1 MDLLKNLQTTKMPSL
16 KDIKTQIN
24 SVGSTKKITSAMKMV
39 AASKLRRSQEKAEA
53 ARPYSSRL
61 EEMLTSLASS
71 ALSGEGIIKLL
82 TGTGKDDNYLVVPVS
97 ADRGLCGGFNSS
109 INKETFKL
117 MKSLEDQ
124 NKKSQLLTVG
134 KKSRDFF
141 NRIMKE
147 KIIES
152 FVDTNVSGTGYEAA
166 LKISNKLQKLYFEG
180 TFDKCILVYNKYKS
194 VISQEVTQ
202 QQLIPLDVSSKS
214 DDKNENEITDNSIYI
229 YEPDE
234 ETILQDLLPKNVSI
248 QIFKVLL
255 ESDAGEQGARM
266 VAMDNATRNAGEMI
280 DSLTLKY
287 NRTRQAFITKELIE
301 IISGAES
308 I

>member
-1 MDLLKNLQTTKMPSL
+1 MPSL

-61 EEMLTSLASS
+61 EEMLSSLASS
-71 ALSGEGIIKLL
+71 AASGEGIIKLL
-82 TGTGKDDNYLVVPVS
+82 TGTGNDQNYIVVPVS

-109 INKETFKL
+109 INRETFKL
-117 MKSLEDQ
+117 VKSLEG
-124 NKKSQLLTVG
+124 NGKKVQLMPVG

-141 NRIMKE
+141 NRVMKDQ
-147 KIIES
+147 IIES
-152 FVDTNVSGTGYEAA
+152 FVDLNVSSTGYESA
-166 LKISNKLQKLYFEG
+166 LNISNKLQELYFDG
-180 TFDKCILVYNKYKS
+180 KFDNCILVFNKFKS
-194 VISQEVTQ
+194 AISQEVTQ
-202 QQLIPLDVSSKS
+202 QQLIPLDVSNSEKEEE
-214 DDKNENEITDNSIYI
+214 KENSSNAIYD

-234 ETILQDLLPKNVSI
+234 ETILKDLLPKNVSI

-266 VAMDNATRNAGEMI
+266 AAMDNATRNAGEMI

>member
-1 MDLLKNLQTTKMPSL
+1 MPSL

-61 EEMLTSLASS
+61 EEMLSSLASS
-71 ALSGEGIIKLL
+71 AASGEGIIKLL
-82 TGTGKDDNYLVVPVS
+82 TGTGNDQNYIVVPVS

-109 INKETFKL
+109 INRETFKL
-117 MKSLEDQ
+117 VKSLET
-124 NKKSQLLTVG
+124 NGKKVQLMPVG

-141 NRIMKE
+141 NRVMKDQ
-147 KIIES
+147 IIES
-152 FVDTNVSGTGYEAA
+152 FVDLNVSSTGYESA
-166 LKISNKLQKLYFEG
+166 LNISNKLQELYFEG
-180 TFDKCILVYNKYKS
+180 KFDKCILVFNKFKS
-194 VISQEVTQ
+194 AISQEVTQ
-202 QQLIPLDVSSKS
+202 QQLIPLDVSNSEKEEE
-214 DDKNENEITDNSIYI
+214 KENSSNAIYD

-234 ETILQDLLPKNVSI
+234 ETILKDLLPKNVSI

-266 VAMDNATRNAGEMI
+266 AAMDNATRNAGEMI

>member
-1 MDLLKNLQTTKMPSL
+1 MPSL

-61 EEMLTSLASS
+61 EEMLSSLASS
-71 ALSGEGIIKLL
+71 AASGEGIIKLL
-82 TGTGKDDNYLVVPVS
+82 TGTGNDQNYIVVPVS

-109 INKETFKL
+109 INRETFKL
-117 MKSLEDQ
+117 VKSLEG
-124 NKKSQLLTVG
+124 NGKKVQLMPVG

-141 NRIMKE
+141 SRVMKDQ
-147 KIIES
+147 IIES
-152 FVDTNVSGTGYEAA
+152 FVDLNVSSTGYESA
-166 LKISNKLQKLYFEG
+166 LNISNKLQELYFEG
-180 TFDKCILVYNKYKS
+180 KFDKCILVFNKFKS
-194 VISQEVTQ
+194 AISQEVTQ
-202 QQLIPLDVSSKS
+202 QQLIPLDVSNSEKEEE
-214 DDKNENEITDNSIYI
+214 KENSSNAIYD

-234 ETILQDLLPKNVSI
+234 ETILKDLLPKNVSI

-266 VAMDNATRNAGEMI
+266 AAMDNATRNAGEMI

-301 IISGAES
+301 SISGAES

>member
-1 MDLLKNLQTTKMPSL
+1 MPSL

-61 EEMLTSLASS
+61 EEMLSSLASS
-71 ALSGEGIIKLL
+71 AASGEGIIKLL
-82 TGTGKDDNYLVVPVS
+82 TGTGNDQNYIVVPVS

-109 INKETFKL
+109 INRETFKL
-117 MKSLEDQ
+117 VKSLEG
-124 NKKSQLLTVG
+124 NGKKVQLMPVG

-141 NRIMKE
+141 NRVMKDQV
-147 KIIES
+147 IES
-152 FVDTNVSGTGYEAA
+152 FVDLNVSSTGYESA
-166 LKISNKLQKLYFEG
+166 LNISNKLQELYFDG
-180 TFDKCILVYNKYKS
+180 KFDKCILVFNKFKS
-194 VISQEVTQ
+194 AISQEVTQ
-202 QQLIPLDVSSKS
+202 QQLIPLDVSNSEKEEE
-214 DDKNENEITDNSIYI
+214 KENSSNAIYD

-234 ETILQDLLPKNVSI
+234 ETILKDLLPKNVSI

-266 VAMDNATRNAGEMI
+266 AAMDNATRNAGEMI

>member
-1 MDLLKNLQTTKMPSL
+1 MPSL

-61 EEMLTSLASS
+61 EEMLSSLASS
-71 ALSGEGIIKLL
+71 AASGEGIIKLL
-82 TGTGKDDNYLVVPVS
+82 TGTGNDQNYIVVPVS

-109 INKETFKL
+109 INRETFKL
-117 MKSLEDQ
+117 VKSLEG
-124 NKKSQLLTVG
+124 NGKKVQLMPVG

-141 NRIMKE
+141 NRVMKDQ
-147 KIIES
+147 IIES
-152 FVDTNVSGTGYEAA
+152 FVDLNVSSTGYESA
-166 LKISNKLQKLYFEG
+166 LNISNKIQELYFEG
-180 TFDKCILVYNKYKS
+180 KFDKCILVFNKFKS
-194 VISQEVTQ
+194 AISQEVTQ
-202 QQLIPLDVSSKS
+202 QQLIPLDVSNSEKEEE
-214 DDKNENEITDNSIYI
+214 KENSSNAIYD

-234 ETILQDLLPKNVSI
+234 ETILKDLLPKNVSI

-266 VAMDNATRNAGEMI
+266 AAMDNATRNAGEMI

>member
-1 MDLLKNLQTTKMPSL
+1 MPSL

-24 SVGSTKKITSAMKMV
+24 SVGSTRKITSAMKMV

-61 EEMLTSLASS
+61 EEMLASLASS
-71 ALSGEGIIKLL
+71 AASGEGIIKLL
-82 TGTGKDDNYLVVPVS
+82 TGTGNDQNYIVVPVS

-109 INKETFKL
+109 INRETFKL
-117 MKSLEDQ
+117 VKSLEGDGKNVQ
-124 NKKSQLLTVG
+124 IMPLG

-141 NRIMKE
+141 YRVMKDQ
-147 KIIES
+147 IIES
-152 FVDTNVSGTGYEAA
+152 FVDLNISNTGYDSA
-166 LKISNKLQKLYFEG
+166 LQVSNKLQELYFEEK
-180 TFDKCILVYNKYKS
+180 FDKCILVFNKFKS
-194 VISQEVTQ
+194 AISQEVTK
-202 QQLIPLDVSSKS
+202 QQLIPLDVSNSSKEENA
-214 DDKNENEITDNSIYI
+214 DDSSAKAIYD

-234 ETILQDLLPKNVSI
+234 ETILKDLLPKNVST

-255 ESDAGEQGARM
+255 ESDAGEHGARM
-266 VAMDNATRNAGEMI
+266 AAMDNATRNAGEMI

-308 I
+308 V

>member
-1 MDLLKNLQTTKMPSL
+1 MPSL
-16 KDIKTQIN
+16 KDIKNQIN

-61 EEMLTSLASS
+61 EEMLSSLASS
-71 ALSGEGIIKLL
+71 GTSGEGVIRLL
-82 TGTGKDDNYLVVPVS
+82 TGSGKDERYLVVPIT

-109 INKETFKL
+109 INRDTTKFV
-117 MKSLEDQ
+117 KSLEAEGKTV
-124 NKKSQLLTVG
+124 NLITVG

-141 NRIMKE
+141 KRIMKD
-147 KIIES
+147 KVIES
-152 FVDTNVSGTGYEAA
+152 FADLGSSGAGYDKA
-166 LKISNKLQKLYFEG
+166 LEISNKLQKLFFDDQ
-180 TFDKCILVYNKYKS
+180 FDKCIIVYNKFKS
-194 VISQEVTQ
+194 AISQEVTH
-202 QQLIPLDVSSKS
+202 QQLIPLNIS
-214 DDKNENEITDNSIYI
+214 ENEKSKENLKLKDSSIYT

-255 ESDAGEQGARM
+255 ESNAGEQGARM
-266 VAMDNATRNAGEMI
+266 AAMDNATRNAGEMI
-280 DSLTLKY
+280 DSLTLVY

-308 I
+308 V

>member
-1 MDLLKNLQTTKMPSL
+1 MPSL

-61 EEMLTSLASS
+61 EEMLSSLASS
-71 ALSGEGIIKLL
+71 AASGEGIIKLL
-82 TGTGKDDNYLVVPVS
+82 TGTGNDQNYIVVPVS

-109 INKETFKL
+109 INRETFKL
-117 MKSLEDQ
+117 VKSLEG
-124 NKKSQLLTVG
+124 NGKKVQLMPVG

-141 NRIMKE
+141 NRVMKDQ
-147 KIIES
+147 IIES
-152 FVDTNVSGTGYEAA
+152 FVDLNVSSTGYESA
-166 LKISNKLQKLYFEG
+166 LNISNKLQELYFEG
-180 TFDKCILVYNKYKS
+180 KFDKCILVFNKFKS
-194 VISQEVTQ
+194 AISQEVTQ
-202 QQLIPLDVSSKS
+202 QQLIPLDVSNSEKEE
-214 DDKNENEITDNSIYI
+214 DKENSSNAIYD

-234 ETILQDLLPKNVSI
+234 ETILKDLLPKNVSI

-266 VAMDNATRNAGEMI
+266 AAMDNATRNAGEMI

>member
-1 MDLLKNLQTTKMPSL
+1 MPSL

-24 SVGSTKKITSAMKMV
+24 SVGSTRKITSAMKMV

-61 EEMLTSLASS
+61 EEMLASLASS
-71 ALSGEGIIKLL
+71 AASGEGIIKLL
-82 TGTGKDDNYLVVPVS
+82 TGTGNDQNYIVVPVS

-109 INKETFKL
+109 INRETFKL
-117 MKSLEDQ
+117 VKSLEGDGKNVQ
-124 NKKSQLLTVG
+124 IMPLG

-141 NRIMKE
+141 YRVMKDQ
-147 KIIES
+147 IIES
-152 FVDTNVSGTGYEAA
+152 FVDLNISNTGYDSA
-166 LKISNKLQKLYFEG
+166 LQVSNKLQELYFEEK
-180 TFDKCILVYNKYKS
+180 FDKCILVFNKFKS
-194 VISQEVTQ
+194 AISQEVTK
-202 QQLIPLDVSSKS
+202 QQLIPLDVSNSSKEENA
-214 DDKNENEITDNSIYI
+214 DDSSAKAIYE

-234 ETILQDLLPKNVSI
+234 ETILKDLLPKNVSI

-255 ESDAGEQGARM
+255 ESDAGEHGARM
-266 VAMDNATRNAGEMI
+266 AAMDNATRNAGEMI

-308 I
+308 V

>member
-1 MDLLKNLQTTKMPSL
+1 MPSL

-61 EEMLTSLASS
+61 EEMLSSLASS
-71 ALSGEGIIKLL
+71 AASGEGIIKLL
-82 TGTGKDDNYLVVPVS
+82 TGTGNDQNYIVVPVS

-109 INKETFKL
+109 INRETFKL
-117 MKSLEDQ
+117 VKSLEG
-124 NKKSQLLTVG
+124 NGKKVQLMPVG

-141 NRIMKE
+141 NRVMKDQ
-147 KIIES
+147 IIES
-152 FVDTNVSGTGYEAA
+152 FVDLNVSSTGYESA
-166 LKISNKLQKLYFEG
+166 LNISNKLQELYFDCK
-180 TFDKCILVYNKYKS
+180 FDKCILVFNKFKS
-194 VISQEVTQ
+194 AISQEVTQ
-202 QQLIPLDVSSKS
+202 QQLIPLDVSNSEKEEE
-214 DDKNENEITDNSIYI
+214 KENSSNAIYD

-234 ETILQDLLPKNVSI
+234 ETILKDLLPKNVSI

-266 VAMDNATRNAGEMI
+266 AAMDNATRNAGEMI

>member
-1 MDLLKNLQTTKMPSL
+1 MPSL

-24 SVGSTKKITSAMKMV
+24 SVVSTKKITTAMKMV
-39 AASKLRRSQEKAEA
+39 AASKLRRSQEKAVA

-61 EEMLTSLASS
+61 EEMLSSLASS
-71 ALSGEGIIKLL
+71 AASGEGIIKLL
-82 TGTGKDDNYLVVPVS
+82 TGTGNDQNYMIVPVS

-109 INKETFKL
+109 INRETFKL
-117 MKSLEDQ
+117 VKSLEKDGK
-124 NKKSQLLTVG
+124 NVQLMPVG

-141 NRIMKE
+141 NRVMKDQ
-147 KIIES
+147 IAES
-152 FVDTNVSGTGYEAA
+152 FIDLNVSNSGYDSA
-166 LKISNKLQKLYFEG
+166 LQVSNKLQDLYFNG
-180 TFDKCILVYNKYKS
+180 KFDKCILVFNKFVS
-194 VISQEVTQ
+194 AISQDVTQ
-202 QQLIPLDVSSKS
+202 QQLIPLDVSESSKEVKE
-214 DDKNENEITDNSIYI
+214 DGNDAKAIYD

-234 ETILQDLLPKNVSI
+234 ETILKDLLPKNVSI

-255 ESDAGEQGARM
+255 ESDAGEHGARM
-266 VAMDNATRNAGEMI
+266 AAMDNATRNAGEMI
-280 DSLTLKY
+280 DGLTLKY

>member
-1 MDLLKNLQTTKMPSL
+1 MPSL

-61 EEMLTSLASS
+61 EEMLSSLASS
-71 ALSGEGIIKLL
+71 AASGEGIIKLL
-82 TGTGKDDNYLVVPVS
+82 TGTGNDQNYIVVPVS

-109 INKETFKL
+109 INRETFKL
-117 MKSLEDQ
+117 VKSLEG
-124 NKKSQLLTVG
+124 NGKKVQLMPVG

-141 NRIMKE
+141 NRVMKDQ
-147 KIIES
+147 IIES
-152 FVDTNVSGTGYEAA
+152 FVDLNVSSTGYESA
-166 LKISNKLQKLYFEG
+166 LNISNKLQELYFDG
-180 TFDKCILVYNKYKS
+180 KFDKCILVFNKFKS
-194 VISQEVTQ
+194 AISQEVTQ
-202 QQLIPLDVSSKS
+202 QQLIPLDVSNSEKEEE
-214 DDKNENEITDNSIYI
+214 KENSSNAIYD

-234 ETILQDLLPKNVSI
+234 ETILKDLLPKNVSI

-266 VAMDNATRNAGEMI
+266 AAMDNATRNAGEMI
-280 DSLTLKY
+280 ESLTLKY

>member
-1 MDLLKNLQTTKMPSL
+1 MPSL

-24 SVGSTKKITSAMKMV
+24 SVGSTRKITSAMKMV

-61 EEMLTSLASS
+61 EEMLASLASS
-71 ALSGEGIIKLL
+71 AASGEGIIKLL
-82 TGTGKDDNYLVVPVS
+82 TGTGNDQNYVVVPVS

-109 INKETFKL
+109 INKETFRL
-117 MKSLEDQ
+117 VKSLEDDGK
-124 NKKSQLLTVG
+124 NVQLMPVG

-141 NRIMKE
+141 NRVMKD
-147 KIIES
+147 KILDS
-152 FVDTNVSGTGYEAA
+152 FADLNVSVNGYDAA
-166 LKISNKLQKLYFEG
+166 LQVSNKLQELYFDSK
-180 TFDKCILVYNKYKS
+180 FDKCIIVFNKFKS
-194 VISQEVTQ
+194 AISQEVTH
-202 QQLIPLDVSSKS
+202 QQLIPLDVSDSSKEENV
-214 DDKNENEITDNSIYI
+214 DDSAAKAIYD

-234 ETILQDLLPKNVSI
+234 ETILKDLLPKNVSI

-255 ESDAGEQGARM
+255 ESDAGEHGARM
-266 VAMDNATRNAGEMI
+266 AAMDNATRNAGEMI

>member
-1 MDLLKNLQTTKMPSL
+1 MPSL

-24 SVGSTKKITSAMKMV
+24 SVVSTKKITTAMKMV
-39 AASKLRRSQEKAEA
+39 AASKLRRSQEKAVA

-61 EEMLTSLASS
+61 EEMLSSLASS
-71 ALSGEGIIKLL
+71 AASGEGIIKLL
-82 TGTGKDDNYLVVPVS
+82 TGTGNDQNYMIVPVS

-109 INKETFKL
+109 INRETFKL
-117 MKSLEDQ
+117 VKSLENDGK
-124 NKKSQLLTVG
+124 NVQLMPVG

-141 NRIMKE
+141 NRVMKDQ
-147 KIIES
+147 ITES
-152 FVDTNVSGTGYEAA
+152 FIDLNVSNSGYESA
-166 LKISNKLQKLYFEG
+166 LQVSNKLQDLYFDG
-180 TFDKCILVYNKYKS
+180 KFDKCILVFNKFIS
-194 VISQEVTQ
+194 AISQDVTQ
-202 QQLIPLDVSSKS
+202 QQLIPLDVSESSKEVQEDS
-214 DDKNENEITDNSIYI
+214 NDAKAIYD

-234 ETILQDLLPKNVSI
+234 ETILKDLLPKNVSI

-255 ESDAGEQGARM
+255 ESDAGEHGARM
-266 VAMDNATRNAGEMI
+266 AAMDNATRNAGEMI
-280 DSLTLKY
+280 DGLTLKY

>member
-1 MDLLKNLQTTKMPSL
+1 MPSL

-61 EEMLTSLASS
+61 EEMLASLASS
-71 ALSGEGIIKLL
+71 AASGEGIIKLL
-82 TGTGKDDNYLVVPVS
+82 TGTGNDQNYIVVPVS

-109 INKETFKL
+109 INRETFKL
-117 MKSLEDQ
+117 VKSLESDG
-124 NKKSQLLTVG
+124 KSVQLMPVG

-141 NRIMKE
+141 NRVMKNQ
-147 KIIES
+147 IAES
-152 FVDTNVSGTGYEAA
+152 FVDLNISNSGYESA
-166 LKISNKLQKLYFEG
+166 LKVSNKLQELYFDSK
-180 TFDKCILVYNKYKS
+180 FDKCIIVFNKFKS
-194 VISQEVTQ
+194 AISQEVTQ
-202 QQLIPLDVSSKS
+202 QQLIPLDVSDSSEEENS
-214 DDKNENEITDNSIYI
+214 DTTAAKAIYD

-234 ETILQDLLPKNVSI
+234 ETILKDLLPKNVSI

-255 ESDAGEQGARM
+255 ESDAGEHGARM
-266 VAMDNATRNAGEMI
+266 AAMDNATRNAGEMI

>member
-1 MDLLKNLQTTKMPSL
+1 MPSL

-124 NKKSQLLTVG
+124 NKKVQLITVG

-141 NRIMKE
+141 NRIMKD

-166 LKISNKLQKLYFEG
+166 LKISNKLQELYFEG
-180 TFDKCILVYNKYKS
+180 TFDKCILIYNKFKS

-214 DDKNENEITDNSIYI
+214 NDKNEKEITDNSIYI

-266 VAMDNATRNAGEMI
+266 AAMDNATRNAGEMI

>member
-1 MDLLKNLQTTKMPSL
+1 MPSL

-24 SVGSTKKITSAMKMV
+24 SVVSTKKITTAMKMV
-39 AASKLRRSQEKAEA
+39 AASKLRRSQEKAVA

-61 EEMLTSLASS
+61 EEMLSSLASS
-71 ALSGEGIIKLL
+71 AASGEGIIKLL
-82 TGTGKDDNYLVVPVS
+82 TGTGNDQNYMIVPVS

-109 INKETFKL
+109 INRETFKL
-117 MKSLEDQ
+117 VKSL
-124 NKKSQLLTVG
+124 KKDGKNVQLMPVG

-141 NRIMKE
+141 NRVMKDQ
-147 KIIES
+147 IAES
-152 FVDTNVSGTGYEAA
+152 FIDLNVSNSGYDSA
-166 LKISNKLQKLYFEG
+166 LQVSNKLQDLYFDG
-180 TFDKCILVYNKYKS
+180 KFDKCILVFNKFIS
-194 VISQEVTQ
+194 AISQDVTQ
-202 QQLIPLDVSSKS
+202 QQLIPLDVSESSKEV
-214 DDKNENEITDNSIYI
+214 KEDNNDSKAIYD

-234 ETILQDLLPKNVSI
+234 ETILKDLLPKNVSI

-255 ESDAGEQGARM
+255 ESDAGEHGARM
-266 VAMDNATRNAGEMI
+266 AAMDNATRNAGEMI
-280 DSLTLKY
+280 DGLTLKY

>member
-1 MDLLKNLQTTKMPSL
+1 MPSL

-117 MKSLEDQ
+117 MKSLQDQ
-124 NKKSQLLTVG
+124 NKKVQLLTIG

-147 KIIES
+147 KIIEN

-166 LKISNKLQKLYFEG
+166 LKISNKLQELYFEG
-180 TFDKCILVYNKYKS
+180 TFDKCILIYNKYKS

-255 ESDAGEQGARM
+255 ESDAGEHGARM
-266 VAMDNATRNAGEMI
+266 AAMDNATRNAGEMI

>member
-1 MDLLKNLQTTKMPSL
+1 MPSL

-82 TGTGKDDNYLVVPVS
+82 TGTGKDNNYLVVPVS

-117 MKSLEDQ
+117 IKSLEDQ
-124 NKKSQLLTVG
+124 NKKVQLLTVG

-166 LKISNKLQKLYFEG
+166 LKISNKLQELYFEG

-266 VAMDNATRNAGEMI
+266 AAMDNATRNAGEMI

>member
-1 MDLLKNLQTTKMPSL
+1 MQSL

-24 SVGSTKKITSAMKMV
+24 SVVSTKKITTAMKMV
-39 AASKLRRSQEKAEA
+39 AASKLRRSQEKAVA

-61 EEMLTSLASS
+61 EEMLSSLASS
-71 ALSGEGIIKLL
+71 AASGEGIIKLL
-82 TGTGKDDNYLVVPVS
+82 TGTGNDQNYMIVPVS

-109 INKETFKL
+109 INRETFKL
-117 MKSLEDQ
+117 VKSLEKDGK
-124 NKKSQLLTVG
+124 NVQLMPVG

-141 NRIMKE
+141 NRVMKDQ
-147 KIIES
+147 IAES
-152 FVDTNVSGTGYEAA
+152 FIDLNVSNSGYDSA
-166 LKISNKLQKLYFEG
+166 LQVSNKLQDLYFDG
-180 TFDKCILVYNKYKS
+180 KFDKCILVFNKFIS
-194 VISQEVTQ
+194 AISQDVTQ
-202 QQLIPLDVSSKS
+202 QQLIPLDVSESSKEV
-214 DDKNENEITDNSIYI
+214 KEDNNDAKAIYD

-234 ETILQDLLPKNVSI
+234 ETILKDLLPKNVSI

-255 ESDAGEQGARM
+255 ESDAGEHGARM
-266 VAMDNATRNAGEMI
+266 AAMDNATRNAGEMI
-280 DSLTLKY
+280 DGLTLKY

>member
-1 MDLLKNLQTTKMPSL
+1 MPSL

-61 EEMLTSLASS
+61 EEMLSSLASS
-71 ALSGEGIIKLL
+71 AASGEGIIKLL
-82 TGTGKDDNYLVVPVS
+82 TGTGNDQNYIVVPVS

-109 INKETFKL
+109 INRETFKL
-117 MKSLEDQ
+117 VKSLEG
-124 NKKSQLLTVG
+124 NGKKVQLMPVG

-141 NRIMKE
+141 NRVMKDQ
-147 KIIES
+147 IIES
-152 FVDTNVSGTGYEAA
+152 FVDLNVSSTGYESA
-166 LKISNKLQKLYFEG
+166 LNISNKLQELYFEG
-180 TFDKCILVYNKYKS
+180 KFDKCILVYNKFKS
-194 VISQEVTQ
+194 AISQEVTQ
-202 QQLIPLDVSSKS
+202 QQLIPLDVSNSEKEEE
-214 DDKNENEITDNSIYI
+214 KENSSNAIYD

-234 ETILQDLLPKNVSI
+234 ETILKDLLPKNVSI

-266 VAMDNATRNAGEMI
+266 AAMDNATRNAGEMI

>member
-1 MDLLKNLQTTKMPSL
+1 MPSL

-61 EEMLTSLASS
+61 EEMLSSLASS
-71 ALSGEGIIKLL
+71 AASGEGIIKLL
-82 TGTGKDDNYLVVPVS
+82 TGTGNDQNYIVVPVS

-109 INKETFKL
+109 INRETFKL
-117 MKSLEDQ
+117 VKSLEG
-124 NKKSQLLTVG
+124 NGKKVQLMPVG

-141 NRIMKE
+141 NRVMKDQ
-147 KIIES
+147 IIES
-152 FVDTNVSGTGYEAA
+152 FVDLNVSSTGYESA
-166 LKISNKLQKLYFEG
+166 LNISNKLQELYFEG
-180 TFDKCILVYNKYKS
+180 KFDKCILVFNKFKS
-194 VISQEVTQ
+194 AISQEVTQ
-202 QQLIPLDVSSKS
+202 QQLIPLDVSNSEKEEE
-214 DDKNENEITDNSIYI
+214 KENSSNAIYD

-234 ETILQDLLPKNVSI
+234 ETILKDLLPKNVSI

-266 VAMDNATRNAGEMI
+266 AAMDNATRNAGEMI

-287 NRTRQAFITKELIE
+287 NRTRQAFITKELIAVSYTHLRAHE
-301 IISGAES
+301 T
-308 I
+308 